1 MSVMYPVA
9 VMAFMT
15 FFVGLLVLFARV
27 RSVNAAAVPMS
38 FYEVFAGAEP
48 PVYVLKTTRHWAN
61 LFEAPVLFYV
71 ACLAALAV
79 NLGQG
84 LFVQLAWAYAI
95 VRLAHSL
102 IHLTYNRVSHRLT
115 MFLLSQGL
123 LIAMWVLLV
132 LRIAQAQ

>member
-1 MSVMYPVA
+1 M
-9 VMAFMT
+9 
-15 FFVGLLVLFARV
+15 
-27 RSVNAAAVPMS
+27 
-38 FYEVFAGAEP
+38 
-48 PVYVLKTTRHWAN
+48 
-61 LFEAPVLFYV
+61 
-71 ACLAALAV
+71 
-79 NLGQG
+79 
-84 LFVQLAWAYAI
+84 QLAWAYAI